1 VTAGYRTKYAYDTLG
16 NLVTVTQQKGTAGT
30 TQTRSFAYNSL
41 SQLTD
46 ATNPESGHIVYDYDA
61 NGNLLHKTDAR
72 LVITTYEYDALNRNK
87 TMDYSDTTGIN
98 PDITRLY
105 DGAANGKG
113 RLWESYAG
121 GSASVGSNVEHTK
134 VTTYDALGR
143 PLSQLQEFK
152 TNGVWSSPFTT
163 QRSYNRAGGV
173 NSQTYPSVKSV
184 AYSYDYAGRTSSF
197 TGNLGDGTYHAY
209 STEIIYSPLGGMTKE
224 KFGTDPA
231 LYNKLFY
238 NSRGQLAEIR
248 EGTSYTGPSDD
259 GWERGAIINFY
270 GTCWGMC
277 GGQNSTTAM
286 PENNGNLRRQEIYIP
301 SGPMFAQTFDYDTLN
316 RLQRVTEGSSWQ
328 QEYVYDRYGNR
339 TINASGTTDGINKQ
353 IFEVET
359 ATNRLLATGDSV
371 LTGVNLPQRKM
382 RYDPAGNLTNDNW
395 SSYGSS
401 TAGAITRTYDGENRM
416 SSAYDSSGGISY
428 YTYNADGQRV
438 RRKTGT
444 VETWQVYGMEGE
456 LLAEY
461 AANTAAGSPQKEY
474 GYRNGQLLITA
485 TLAVSG
491 WGAPPSF
498 TPPAELVSGG
508 DIKLEH
514 LTELRT
520 AVNQLR
526 SHAGLA
532 AASFPVDPSP
542 ERYVTTVKADHILQ
556 LRSAL
561 EGARLQLGLSTGY
574 AHPGLH
580 ATDFIFAIDFQ
591 ELRDQILSAW
601 NSGGTAGGIEWLVA
615 DQLGTPRM
623 VFDQTGALA
632 TTKRHD
638 YLPFGEEISAG
649 TGSRTTGQGYVADNV
664 RQKFTSK
671 ERDNETGLDFFEA
684 RYYASTQG
692 RFTSVDPVTLTV
704 ERLVDPQRINLYAYC
719 RNNPLA
725 FIDPTGEIVTFAND
739 DAKKQY
745 EEYLKFLNTDKDKYA
760 NELAT
765 VNRLQDSEVE
775 YRLSVGGNF
784 SEGAEGN
791 TTTDGKR
798 INIAISN
805 VGGGSSGET
814 FSLNSRFSHELEHGR
829 QFDNGELIFYKG
841 ADGSWHPNPGIYD
854 IGDEVKAWKAQLNTS
869 IGPDY
874 WKGEGKERQPSLLR
888 EFANAKTDDERAG
901 VLARSAYPNRN
912 PKQNTDYVY
921 AGKEN
926 YKAGQLVRTN
936 DTFGRVNRVAP
947 PRPK

>member
-1 VTAGYRTKYAYDTLG
+1 
-16 NLVTVTQQKGTAGT
+16 
-30 TQTRSFAYNSL
+30 
-41 SQLTD
+41 
-46 ATNPESGHIVYDYDA
+46 
-61 NGNLLHKTDAR
+61 
-72 LVITTYEYDALNRNK
+72 
-87 TMDYSDTTGIN
+87 
-98 PDITRLY
+98 
-105 DGAANGKG
+105 
-113 RLWESYAG
+113 
-121 GSASVGSNVEHTK
+121 
-134 VTTYDALGR
+134 
-143 PLSQLQEFK
+143 
-152 TNGVWSSPFTT
+152 
-163 QRSYNRAGGV
+163 
-173 NSQTYPSVKSV
+173 
-184 AYSYDYAGRTSSF
+184 
-197 TGNLGDGTYHAY
+197 
-209 STEIIYSPLGGMTKE
+209 
-224 KFGTDPA
+224 
-231 LYNKLFY
+231 
-238 NSRGQLAEIR
+238 
-248 EGTSYTGPSDD
+248 
-259 GWERGAIINFY
+259 
-270 GTCWGMC
+270 MC

-498 TPPAELVSGG
+498 TPPAMLVSGG

-532 AASFPVDPSP
+532 AASFTVDPSP

-556 LRSAL
+556 LRTAL
-561 EGARLQLGLSTGY
+561 EGARLQLGLSTGGY

-601 NSGGTAGGIEWLVA
+601 NSGGAAGGIEWLVS

-623 VFDQTGALA
+623 VFDQTGALDKV
-632 TTKRHD
+632 KRHD
-638 YLPFGEEISAG
+638 YLPFGEELAAG
-649 TGSRTTGQGYVADNV
+649 TGGRTIGQGYVADND

-671 ERDNETGLDFFEA
+671 ERDNETGLDYFGA
-684 RYYASTQG
+684 RYYASMQG
-692 RFTSVDPVTLTV
+692 RFTGADPYDINIERQLTS
-704 ERLVDPQRINLYAYC
+704 DPEEAEDLFRDYIFQPQHWNRYAYSL
-719 RNNPLA
+719 NNPLRYVDPDGLREYEPVELLGKKIKIKISDNLKSEDGKTKLKGDDLKKA
-725 FIDPTGEIVTFAND
+725 QDKIKQNIDNAIAKINSGQTKLSSDQIQAINSMNGIDVRTDVPYPGMQGSTFQLTQRFSETDSLDTLTAAIIHDSFHADQNRRGVRSYGIEAEKQASTFALGVFD
-739 DAKKQY
+739 KVGITDAKLIRDYQ
-745 EEYLKFLNTDKDKYA
+745 KDA
-760 NELAT
+760 
-765 VNRLQDSEVE
+765 R
-775 YRLSVGGNF
+775 
-784 SEGAEGN
+784 EGHGAWGQ
-791 TTTDGKR
+791 K
-798 INIAISN
+798 
-805 VGGGSSGET
+805 
-814 FSLNSRFSHELEHGR
+814 SRPP
-829 QFDNGELIFYKG
+829 K
-841 ADGSWHPNPGIYD
+841 
-854 IGDEVKAWKAQLNTS
+854 K
-869 IGPDY
+869 
-874 WKGEGKERQPSLLR
+874 
-888 EFANAKTDDERAG
+888 KT
-901 VLARSAYPNRN
+901 P
-912 PKQNTDYVY
+912 
-921 AGKEN
+921 
-926 YKAGQLVRTN
+926 
-936 DTFGRVNRVAP
+936 
-947 PRPK
+947 